1 MFFHRV
7 LMTAGFIVGFPFVAL
22 FVFVA
27 MFWGGLRAIWFDKA

>member
-1 MFFHRV
+1 MVFHRL

-27 MFWGGLRAIWFDKA
+27 MFWGGLRAIWFDKQ